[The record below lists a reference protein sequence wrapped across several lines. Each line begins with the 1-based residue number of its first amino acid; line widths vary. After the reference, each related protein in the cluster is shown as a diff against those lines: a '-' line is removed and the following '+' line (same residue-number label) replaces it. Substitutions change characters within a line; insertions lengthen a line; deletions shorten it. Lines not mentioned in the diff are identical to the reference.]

1 MKKLVFGFLAAVTV
15 LLMFWG
21 FYQAIYVAPDE
32 QTMHEVQ
39 RIFYY
44 HVPNAWV
51 MELCF
56 PLNFLA
62 SIIYLATRKPAV
74 DAFAVATAEV
84 GVVFCTVVLLTGP
97 IWARPVWG
105 IWWTWDARLTSTLV
119 LWLIYIGY
127 LMLRKLST
135 GGPNPV
141 LAAAFAIFGCLDAVF
156 VFMAIRWFR
165 TQHPQPVFGGG
176 ANSGIDPRMMH
187 AFLINMLAFTC
198 YGAMLVWIRYT
209 LERTRQ
215 KVDEAHAMKSLMH
228 HEAGAK

>member
-1 MKKLVFGFLAAVTV
+1 MRSKFAIFALFTLA
-15 LLMFWG
+15 LLSWG
-21 FYQAIYVAPDE
+21 LYQALVGAPTE
-32 QTMHEVQ
+32 ATMGPVQ

-62 SIIYLATRKPAV
+62 SIIYLITRKPAV

-119 LWLIYIGY
+119 LWLIYVGY

-135 GGPNPV
+135 GGPNPGARGGIRDLRLPRRRLRV
-141 LAAAFAIFGCLDAVF
+141 HGDPLVPHATSATGFWRRSELRHRSAHDACF
-156 VFMAIRWFR
+156 PH
-165 TQHPQPVFGGG
+165 QHAGFHLLRSDAGVD
-176 ANSGIDPRMMH
+176 SLH
-187 AFLINMLAFTC
+187 A
-198 YGAMLVWIRYT
+198 G
-209 LERTRQ
+209 
-215 KVDEAHAMKSLMH
+215 AHAPESR
-228 HEAGAK
+228 